1 MREQCILGDSNK
13 TILLVD
19 DSAIYRRLISD
30 YLRGWGLNVK
40 VAKNGLE
47 GWKILEQPG
56 SPKLVLT
63 DWSMPEM
70 DGPELCR
77 KLRERDFADGYV
89 YTILLTSKDEKSDFL
104 KGMEAGADD
113 YLIKPFDEAE
123 LHARLLV
130 GRRILSLQQEL
141 IAARETMRR
150 AAMYDGLTELLNR
163 REIMESLRREI
174 ARSRRD
180 NKPVCIIMA
189 DVDHFKK
196 VNDEL
201 GHQAGDQVLKE
212 VARRLRIGLRAYD
225 PVGRYGGEEFL
236 LILPGCDLVGGF
248 TRADQLRHVVS
259 SKPITASGAPIT
271 VTLSMGI
278 AASSSESD
286 DLESL
291 IRLADAGLYQAKRKG
306 RNRVEQVYAEELES
320 LNIAA
325 TK

>member
-1 MREQCILGDSNK
+1 MLQKQNK
-13 TILLVD
+13 TVLLID

-30 YLRGWGLNVK
+30 YLRGWGFDVT

-47 GWKILEQPG
+47 GWRILEKPG

-70 DGPELCR
+70 DGAELCH

-89 YTILLTSKDEKSDFL
+89 YTILLTSKDERSDFL
-104 KGMEAGADD
+104 KGMDAGADD
-113 YLIKPFDEAE
+113 YLVKPFDEEE
-123 LHARLLV
+123 LQARLIV
-130 GRRILSLQQEL
+130 GQRILSLQQEL

-163 REIMESLRREI
+163 REIMESLRREL
-174 ARSRRD
+174 ARSCRD
-180 NKPVCIIMA
+180 TKPVCIIMA
-189 DVDHFKK
+189 DIDHFKK

-236 LILPGCDLVGGF
+236 LILPGCDLVRGF
-248 TRADQLRHVVS
+248 ARADQLRHVVS
-259 SKPITASGAPIT
+259 SKPITASTASIT

-278 AASSSESD
+278 AATGNEFD
-286 DLESL
+286 GDFESL
-291 IRLADAGLYQAKRKG
+291 IRLADVGLYQAKRNG
-306 RNRVEQVYAEELES
+306 RNRVGQVYAEEVVALET
-320 LNIAA
+320 AA